1 MERLRG
7 QSTTRLSSPR
17 GGSLAELQNPTA
29 GICPQNY
36 MDGTATTS
44 MAPEPDPPE
53 EDGKVLSPQE
63 LDLTDR
69 EGVEQIDEDRFVVSP
84 DGTDPDVPTELT
96 VDADEREASARAG
109 STEVADP
116 EPGLD
121 RTAIRDWHERQ
132 LTESPSAYGYH
143 LSLKAGGNVQH
154 HTLHS
159 DDVTMA
165 FNNVLLWYARTV
177 DADLPPGVVLGILL
191 SDASVPVQ
199 FPAKA
204 LEEFLMAKGLS
215 TTDSIADLLAVVRD
229 DGGVVFPPR
238 TE

>member
-1 MERLRG
+1 MVSE
-7 QSTTRLSSPR
+7 
-17 GGSLAELQNPTA
+17 E
-29 GICPQNY
+29 
-36 MDGTATTS
+36 
-44 MAPEPDPPE
+44 DPPG

-63 LDLTDR
+63 LDLADKD
-69 EGVEQIDEDRFVVSP
+69 GVEQIDEDRFVVSP
-84 DGTDPDVPTELT
+84 DGTDPSVPTELT
-96 VDADEREASARAG
+96 VDTDEREASARAS
-109 STEVADP
+109 STT
-116 EPGLD
+116 PGDRGPSLD
-121 RTAIRDWHERQ
+121 RTTIREWHDHQ
-132 LTESPSAYGYH
+132 LAESPSAYGYH

-159 DDVTMA
+159 DDVTMT
-165 FNNVLLWYARTV
+165 FNNLLLWYARTV

-215 TTDSIADLLAVVRD
+215 TTDSIADLLDVVRD

-238 TE
+238 RG